1 MASDREHKP
10 AFDKHGCSEKS
21 MSHGLGGAGRL
32 ARRLRYWSV
41 LQWAVEPTSGI
52 ELPQQFAWEDSITI
66 TV

>member
-1 MASDREHKP
+1 M
-10 AFDKHGCSEKS
+10 
-21 MSHGLGGAGRL
+21 
-32 ARRLRYWSV
+32 ARRLIYWSV